1 MMKSNSLHRSS
12 TARALLAAGVV
23 AAASFRA
30 FAGDADDKLAKSVIE
45 PEPES
50 RVHCLL
56 QLEVGDHYIT
66 PRGLDVVDAGVT
78 LQPLVVVIFDLY
90 SSKDGFLNDISI
102 FGSLWNDWGT
112 KAYGAKAGQWNEIDP
127 SGGIS
132 FKFAKGFQLDVA
144 YTGFR
149 SETDSY
155 PTSTNLDAKLTY
167 HDSFMGPFSINPYVE
182 FFDELSNKATVT
194 FDPSTSTEGY
204 YFAIGI
210 DPTYKFDPFPL
221 TVEIPSF
228 VNIVSSDFYQKF
240 DGSNG
245 GSGAAVVSTGI
256 KFSTP
261 LKFIPKS
268 YGSWT
273 AYAGYEFY
281 WLNNQGLLDG
291 NVALTGKSYEEHTL
305 SRFYGGIS
313 VFF

>member
-1 MMKSNSLHRSS
+1 
-12 TARALLAAGVV
+12 
-23 AAASFRA
+23 
-30 FAGDADDKLAKSVIE
+30 
-45 PEPES
+45 
-50 RVHCLL
+50 
-56 QLEVGDHYIT
+56 
-66 PRGLDVVDAGVT
+66 
-78 LQPLVVVIFDLY
+78 
-90 SSKDGFLNDISI
+90 
-102 FGSLWNDWGT
+102 
-112 KAYGAKAGQWNEIDP
+112 
-127 SGGIS
+127 
-132 FKFAKGFQLDVA
+132 
-144 YTGFR
+144 
-149 SETDSY
+149 
-155 PTSTNLDAKLTY
+155 
-167 HDSFMGPFSINPYVE
+167 MGPFSINPYVE